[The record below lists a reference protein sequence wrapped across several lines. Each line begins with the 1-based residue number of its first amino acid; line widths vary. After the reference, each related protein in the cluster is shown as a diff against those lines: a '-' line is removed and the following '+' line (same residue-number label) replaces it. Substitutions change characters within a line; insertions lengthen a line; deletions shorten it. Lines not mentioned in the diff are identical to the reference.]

1 MEEEK
6 KQKKSSVFSALSLA
20 FNLGYLIVIP
30 LVLLAVGGRLLDKRL
45 NSSPFL
51 FLTGIIL
58 SILISSFLVYKK
70 TKEVIDEINE

>member
-1 MEEEK
+1 MEENK
-6 KQKKSSVFSALSLA
+6 KQKKSPVFSALGLA
-20 FNLGYLIVIP
+20 FELGYLIAIP
-30 LVLLAVGGRLLDKRL
+30 LVLLAVGGRLLDKKL

-51 FLTGIIL
+51 FLTGIIF